1 MELQKG
7 DFGGLGDPMS
17 SGSSRSLTPRT
28 ASVRRSGTVGAQ
40 NCLYEEN
47 CSDEENCVT
56 VLIYVHPAPA
66 HLVGRIPSY
75 AAISMC
81 PCGDAACRY
90 CAR

>member
-17 SGSSRSLTPRT
+17 SRSSRSLTPRT
-28 ASVRRSGTVGAQ
+28 ASVRRSGTVAAQ
-40 NCLYEEN
+40 NCLY
-47 CSDEENCVT
+47 EENCVT